1 MEIDKLSPESWC
13 VVGNS
18 FSLRREHETAVKF
31 FERALQLDRSF
42 AYAHTLCG
50 HEYVCNEDLEKAI
63 QSFREAIYHDDR
75 HYNAWYGLGKC
86 LLCCWPMS
94 LLIPNFPPSTCM
106 SVGTIYFRQERF
118 ELSEYHF
125 KRAIEINPNSS
136 VLRCHL
142 GLVLNA
148 HNRSVLPS
156 NLTNSA
162 DSIEQ
167 RRQWNRL
174 TF

>member
-1 MEIDKLSPESWC
+1 MVEIDKFSPESWC

-75 HYNAWYGLGKC
+75 HYNAWYGLGK
-86 LLCCWPMS
+86 
-94 LLIPNFPPSTCM
+94 
-106 SVGTIYFRQERF
+106 
-118 ELSEYHF
+118 
-125 KRAIEINPNSS
+125 
-136 VLRCHL
+136 
-142 GLVLNA
+142 
-148 HNRSVLPS
+148 LPS
-156 NLTNSA
+156 FQHLLQFINLRAHRNDLLS
-162 DSIEQ
+162 SRKI
-167 RRQWNRL
+167 
-174 TF
+174 

>member
-1 MEIDKLSPESWC
+1 MEIDKFSPESWC

-75 HYNAWYGLGKC
+75 HYNAWYGLGKSPPVAVTPC
-86 LLCCWPMS
+86 LS
-94 LLIPNFPPSTCM
+94 LTS
-106 SVGTIYFRQERF
+106 
-118 ELSEYHF
+118 
-125 KRAIEINPNSS
+125 
-136 VLRCHL
+136 
-142 GLVLNA
+142 
-148 HNRSVLPS
+148 
-156 NLTNSA
+156 
-162 DSIEQ
+162 
-167 RRQWNRL
+167 
-174 TF
+174 